1 MSLTLDS
8 NCSRRLGV
16 GERINAGV
24 FARPWSSDLD
34 WAMVGPDDHIC
45 GSYVAD
51 DSDLEYRE
59 YMLVQGAEDAP
70 EEEDP
75 SEVNVDHIVEML
87 GIRTEMGKKALA
99 LALRNVQV
107 LDSKQ
112 LDYGSANIADFGEYG
127 VLVRANDKV
136 ARLKNLLTNVASP
149 QNESIEDSWLDLSN
163 YSLIAVLCRRGDWR

>member
-1 MSLTLDS
+1 
-8 NCSRRLGV
+8 
-16 GERINAGV
+16 
-24 FARPWSSDLD
+24 
-34 WAMVGPDDHIC
+34 MVGPDDHIC
-45 GSYVAD
+45 GSYVTD
-51 DSDLEYRE
+51 ECDFEYRE

-75 SEVNVDHIVEML
+75 SELNVDHIVEML

-99 LALRNVQV
+99 LALKNVQV

-149 QNESIEDSWLDLSN
+149 RNESIEDSWLDLSN
-163 YSLIAVLCRRGDWR
+163 YSIIAVLCRRGDWR

>member
-1 MSLTLDS
+1 MSLVLDS

-16 GERINAGV
+16 GERIVAGV

-45 GSYVAD
+45 GSYVTD

-59 YMLVQGAEDAP
+59 YLMVQGAEDAP

-75 SEVNVDHIVEML
+75 SEVNLDHIVEML

-149 QNESIEDSWLDLSN
+149 RNESIEDSWLDLSN
-163 YSLIAVLCRRGDWR
+163 YSIIAVLCRRGDWR

>member
-1 MSLTLDS
+1 
-8 NCSRRLGV
+8 
-16 GERINAGV
+16 
-24 FARPWSSDLD
+24 
-34 WAMVGPDDHIC
+34 MVGPDDHIC
-45 GSYVAD
+45 GSYVTD

-59 YMLVQGAEDAP
+59 YLMVQEAEDAP

-149 QNESIEDSWLDLSN
+149 RNESIEDSWLDLSN

>member
-8 NCSRRLGV
+8 NNSRRLGV

-24 FARPWSSDLD
+24 FARPCFGDLE
-34 WAMVGPDDHIC
+34 WAMVGPADYVC

-59 YMLVQGAEDAP
+59 YLLVQGAEDAP

-75 SEVNVDHIVEML
+75 SELNVDHIVEML

-149 QNESIEDSWLDLSN
+149 RNESIEDSWLDLSN
-163 YSLIAVLCRRGDWR
+163 YSIIAVLCRRGDWR

>member
-1 MSLTLDS
+1 MSRELDS
-8 NCSRRLGV
+8 NNSRRLGV

-24 FARPWSSDLD
+24 FARPWCSGLD

-45 GSYVAD
+45 GSYVPD
-51 DSDLEYRE
+51 DCDLEYRE
-59 YMLVQGAEDAP
+59 YLIVEGAEDAP

-75 SEVNVDHIVEML
+75 SEPNVDHIVEML

-149 QNESIEDSWLDLSN
+149 RNESIEDSWLDLSN

>member
-1 MSLTLDS
+1 
-8 NCSRRLGV
+8 
-16 GERINAGV
+16 
-24 FARPWSSDLD
+24 
-34 WAMVGPDDHIC
+34 MVGPADYVC
-45 GSYVAD
+45 GSYVTD

-59 YMLVQGAEDAP
+59 YLMVQGAEDAP

-136 ARLKNLLTNVASP
+136 ARLKNLLT
-149 QNESIEDSWLDLSN
+149 
-163 YSLIAVLCRRGDWR
+163 

>member
-1 MSLTLDS
+1 
-8 NCSRRLGV
+8 
-16 GERINAGV
+16 
-24 FARPWSSDLD
+24 
-34 WAMVGPDDHIC
+34 
-45 GSYVAD
+45 
-51 DSDLEYRE
+51 
-59 YMLVQGAEDAP
+59 MLVQGAEDAP

-75 SEVNVDHIVEML
+75 SEVNLDHIVEML

-149 QNESIEDSWLDLSN
+149 RNESIEDSWLDLSN

>member
-1 MSLTLDS
+1 MSLELDS
-8 NCSRRLGV
+8 NNSRRLGV

-24 FARPWSSDLD
+24 FARPWCSGLD

-45 GSYVAD
+45 GSYVPD
-51 DSDLEYRE
+51 DCDLEYRE
-59 YMLVQGAEDAP
+59 YLMVEGAEDTP

-75 SEVNVDHIVEML
+75 SEPNVDHIVEML

-99 LALRNVQV
+99 LALKNVQV

-149 QNESIEDSWLDLSN
+149 RNESIEDSWLDLSN

>member
-1 MSLTLDS
+1 
-8 NCSRRLGV
+8 
-16 GERINAGV
+16 
-24 FARPWSSDLD
+24 
-34 WAMVGPDDHIC
+34 MVGPDDHIC
-45 GSYVAD
+45 GSYVTD
-51 DSDLEYRE
+51 ECDFEYRE

-75 SEVNVDHIVEML
+75 SELNVEPIVEML

-149 QNESIEDSWLDLSN
+149 RNESIEDSWLDLSN
-163 YSLIAVLCRRGDWR
+163 YSIIAVLCRRGDWR

>member
-1 MSLTLDS
+1 
-8 NCSRRLGV
+8 
-16 GERINAGV
+16 
-24 FARPWSSDLD
+24 
-34 WAMVGPDDHIC
+34 MVGPDDHIC
-45 GSYVAD
+45 GSYVPD
-51 DSDLEYRE
+51 DCDLEYRE
-59 YMLVQGAEDAP
+59 YLMVEGAEDTP

-75 SEVNVDHIVEML
+75 SELNVDHIVEML

-149 QNESIEDSWLDLSN
+149 RNESIEDSWLDLSN

>member
-1 MSLTLDS
+1 MSLVLDS
-8 NCSRRLGV
+8 NNSRRLGV

-24 FARPWSSDLD
+24 FARPWCSGLD
-34 WAMVGPDDHIC
+34 WAMVGPDDHVC
-45 GSYVAD
+45 GSYVPD
-51 DSDLEYRE
+51 DCDLEYRE
-59 YMLVQGAEDAP
+59 YLMVEGAEDTV

-75 SEVNVDHIVEML
+75 FEANLDHIVEIL

-99 LALRNVQV
+99 LALKNVQV

-149 QNESIEDSWLDLSN
+149 RNESIEDSWLDLSN
-163 YSLIAVLCRRGDWR
+163 YSIIAVLCRRGDWR

>member
-1 MSLTLDS
+1 LK
-8 NCSRRLGV
+8 
-16 GERINAGV
+16 
-24 FARPWSSDLD
+24 
-34 WAMVGPDDHIC
+34 
-45 GSYVAD
+45 
-51 DSDLEYRE
+51 YRE

-149 QNESIEDSWLDLSN
+149 RNESIEDSWLDLSN
-163 YSLIAVLCRRGDWR
+163 YSLIAVLCRRGGGGGGGGDWR